1 MSDKKANTGE
11 QYRVDIPVT
20 LDRAELVKFF
30 KVERT
35 RPMMEKYL
43 DEMIVLAQPVI
54 SAKGL
59 YRLASVG
66 VKSDDWVEIE
76 GVRFTSKVLGKS
88 LANIATVVPY
98 LFTSGKELDELPVLP
113 SDRLRHYCLDLIKM
127 QVAFQGV
134 GYFMNYLK
142 EKFDYPEITHLHPG
156 EFADLGIDAQVPL
169 FSLFHDTEKAIGLT
183 LTPNKTLSPIKSGSG
198 FLFYN
203 GTSFISCELCLQA
216 QCPGRHAAYNPKLA
230 AKFGISAKKKESG
243 NV

>member
-1 MSDKKANTGE
+1 MPNKKANTGE

-20 LDRAELVKFF
+20 IDRAELVKSF

-43 DEMIVLAQPVI
+43 DEMIALARPVVH
-54 SAKGL
+54 AKGL
-59 YRLASVG
+59 FRLASVG
-66 VKSDDWVEIE
+66 AKSDDWVEIE
-76 GVRFTSKVLGKS
+76 GVKFHSKVLSKS
-88 LANIATVVPY
+88 LANIETVVPY
-98 LFTSGKELDELPVLP
+98 LFTSGKELDELPVP
-113 SDRLRHYCLDLIKM
+113 PGDRLRLYCLDLIKM
-127 QVAFQGV
+127 QVTFQGMA
-134 GYFMNYLK
+134 YLMNYLK
-142 EKFDYPEITHLHPG
+142 DKFGYPEVTHLHPG

-169 FSLFHDTEKAIGLT
+169 FSLFHDTEEAIGLK

-230 AKFGISAKKKESG
+230 AKFGIGVKKKESG